1 MIFDGKIIPSGL
13 TFWQP
18 KIQVIGQEDGVVQ
31 QGGGEGGDEA
41 KAVDIS
47 L

>member
-1 MIFDGKIIPSGL
+1 MVRSFLQASLFDNQRSKFL
-13 TFWQP
+13 A
-18 KIQVIGQEDGVVQ
+18 KKMGVVQ